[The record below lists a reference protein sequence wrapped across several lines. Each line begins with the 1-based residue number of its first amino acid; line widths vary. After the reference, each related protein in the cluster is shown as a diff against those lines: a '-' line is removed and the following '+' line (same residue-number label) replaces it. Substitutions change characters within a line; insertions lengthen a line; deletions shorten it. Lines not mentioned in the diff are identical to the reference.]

1 MLPASMCRLFA
12 VCATEPVKVHR
23 AFAALRSQ
31 SHEHKDG
38 WGVVTFDAD
47 PVHVTAQES
56 AHLSDRFRDLGRS
69 LESKA
74 MLAHIRLASV
84 GGVTPPNTHPFFEE
98 GWAFQHNGTVRGF
111 ATRREQLEAL
121 LPADRRARL
130 KGETDSERLFQLFL
144 ARRQGDAPRQVAAA
158 LASVI
163 RDVAAIFD
171 EPGAKPSSMNLMVCN
186 GTLLVA
192 TRRGRELHHLR
203 RPTAHLISSEP
214 LWHDEPWEEV
224 PEETAIAIDQ
234 ALALTHWALKEL

>member
-1 MLPASMCRLFA
+1 MCRLFA

-38 WGVVTFDAD
+38 WGVVTFDTD
-47 PVHVTAQES
+47 HRHITAQES
-56 AHLSDRFRDLGRS
+56 AHLSEQFRDLGRS

-84 GGVTPPNTHPFFEE
+84 GGVSPPNTHPFFEE

-111 ATRREQLEAL
+111 AQHKDKLEAL
-121 LPADRRARL
+121 LPPERRAKL
-130 KGETDSERLFQLFL
+130 KGDTDSERCFQLFL
-144 ARRQGDAPRQVAAA
+144 ARKKSDGARDVAAA

-163 RDVAAIFD
+163 RDVTAIFD
-171 EPGAKPSSMNLMVCN
+171 VPGQKPSALNMMVSN
-186 GTLLVA
+186 GKLLVA

-203 RPTAHLISSEP
+203 RPTAHLVSSEP

-224 PEETAIAIDQ
+224 PEETAFAIDETLRMTQ
-234 ALALTHWALKEL
+234 WALGEL